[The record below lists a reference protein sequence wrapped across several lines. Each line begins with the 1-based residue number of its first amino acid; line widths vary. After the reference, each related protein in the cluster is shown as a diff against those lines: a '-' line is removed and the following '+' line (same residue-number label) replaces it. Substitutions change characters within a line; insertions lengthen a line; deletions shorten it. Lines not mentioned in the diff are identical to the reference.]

1 MNTRKYR
8 LLSMGEALAATVLA
22 VLLLVVLAGCETLS
36 PPADQSSQSGQ
47 SGQPDSHT
55 SPQLQAATSGTIA
68 RPSPIAVVP
77 SPTPSPTPVPTFP
90 LDSHIAGVDVGGL
103 SVEGAEKEIHTRL
116 LSHTLPLTLSIPSP
130 VQASLVITPSEID
143 LALSSDGLK
152 NLLAKASTATRPF
165 TTPMLPVRYNRAAM
179 QRYVADFA
187 EQVALSPTLHVL
199 IETGEISRTFAY
211 TPALVL
217 DVEQAMQQVDQW
229 LTQPHRP
236 RLIPIT
242 LTADFRVPTPT
253 VSLEQI
259 RQQAEAMADE
269 WEGIV
274 GFYLYDLASGE
285 TVAIN
290 ENTVFSG
297 ASVMKA
303 AILFQAY
310 VELQE
315 FTEKQR
321 ENIHKM
327 IVESDNL
334 AANYVLAA
342 AASGTGTEDALVG
355 ANMMND
361 LLREHLGLQH
371 TYQYMPYEASDYLI
385 KVRGMKIK
393 RGPPQEGDP
402 PYTEA
407 DPMLRTTPAE
417 MSQVFLE
424 IDQCSK
430 GQGELMQTF
439 TATLTMSRCQE
450 MLDLLAENG
459 DHERMR
465 AGIPDGVRV
474 EHKSGWIEDMQS
486 DVGIV
491 RSPGGDFILAIYLY
505 RETDW
510 LRDYI
515 AQPALAGFARMVY
528 TAYNPVRLPLDAQ
541 SDTRLEVTSDE

>member
-8 LLSMGEALAATVLA
+8 LLNLWGALAATVLA
-22 VLLLVVLAGCETLS
+22 VLLLTILAGCGS
-36 PPADQSSQSGQ
+36 FNSSTRGPSGQ
-47 SGQPDSHT
+47 TDQPDSPVPT
-55 SPQLQAATSGTIA
+55 QLQETTHGTA
-68 RPSPIAVVP
+68 PLSPLSPVSVAP
-77 SPTPSPTPVPTFP
+77 SPTPPPPPVPTFP
-90 LDSHIAGVDVGGL
+90 ADSHIAGVDVGGL
-103 SVEGAEKEIHTRL
+103 SVEGAEKEIRTRL
-116 LSHTLPLTLSIPSP
+116 LSHTPPLTLSIPAP
-130 VQASLVITPSEID
+130 VRASLVITPSEID
-143 LALSSDGLK
+143 LGLSSDGLK
-152 NLLAKASTATRPF
+152 NLLAKASPATRPF
-165 TTPMLPVRYNRAAM
+165 TTTMLPVRYNRAAM
-179 QRYVADFA
+179 QQHIADFA

-217 DVEQAMQQVDQW
+217 DVAQTMQQVEQR

-269 WEGIV
+269 WDGIV
-274 GFYLYDLASGE
+274 GFYLYDFASGE

-310 VELQE
+310 VELPE

-321 ENIHKM
+321 ENIRKM
-327 IVESDNL
+327 IIESDNL

-407 DPMLRTTPAE
+407 DPMLRTPPAE
-417 MSQVFLE
+417 MSQVFLAM
-424 IDQCSK
+424 DQCSK
-430 GQGELMQTF
+430 GQGELMQPF

-465 AGIPDGVRV
+465 AGIPAGVRV

-491 RSPGGDFILAIYLY
+491 RSPGGDFVLAIYLY

-528 TAYNPVRLPLDAQ
+528 TAYNPVRLPLD
-541 SDTRLEVTSDE
+541 TRNGTSEK

>member
-8 LLSMGEALAATVLA
+8 LLNLWGALAATVLA
-22 VLLLVVLAGCETLS
+22 VLLLTILAGCGS
-36 PPADQSSQSGQ
+36 FNSSTRGPSGQ
-47 SGQPDSHT
+47 TDQPDSPIPT
-55 SPQLQAATSGTIA
+55 QLQETTHGTA
-68 RPSPIAVVP
+68 PLSPLSPVSVAP
-77 SPTPSPTPVPTFP
+77 SPTPSPPPVPTFP
-90 LDSHIAGVDVGGL
+90 ADSHIAGVDVGGL
-103 SVEGAEKEIHTRL
+103 SVEGAEKEIRTRL
-116 LSHTLPLTLSIPSP
+116 LSHTPPLTLSIPAP
-130 VQASLVITPSEID
+130 VRASLVITPSEID
-143 LALSSDGLK
+143 LGLSSDGLK
-152 NLLAKASTATRPF
+152 NLLAKASPATRPF
-165 TTPMLPVRYNRAAM
+165 TTTMLPVRYNRAAM
-179 QRYVADFA
+179 QQHIADFA

-217 DVEQAMQQVDQW
+217 DVAQTMQQVEQR

-253 VSLEQI
+253 VNLEQI

-269 WEGIV
+269 WDGIV
-274 GFYLYDLASGE
+274 GFYLYDFASGE

-310 VELQE
+310 VELPE

-321 ENIHKM
+321 ENIRKM
-327 IVESDNL
+327 IIESDNL

-417 MSQVFLE
+417 MSQVFLAM
-424 IDQCSK
+424 DQCSK

-491 RSPGGDFILAIYLY
+491 RSPGGDFVLAIYLY

-528 TAYNPVRLPLDAQ
+528 TAYNPVRLPLD
-541 SDTRLEVTSDE
+541 TRNGTSEK